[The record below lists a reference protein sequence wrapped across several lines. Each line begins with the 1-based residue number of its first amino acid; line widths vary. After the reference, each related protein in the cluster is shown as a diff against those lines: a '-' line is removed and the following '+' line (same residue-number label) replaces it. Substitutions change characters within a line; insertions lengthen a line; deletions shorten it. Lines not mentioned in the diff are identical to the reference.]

1 MVTVW
6 IDELTPCIKDFF
18 TGDII
23 ETEVVQITRKSYL
36 SKYNTK
42 SRWYVNWGELLK
54 ENEV

>member
-42 SRWYVNWGELLK
+42 S
-54 ENEV
+54 